1 MQQYLKCVLSMCNTA
16 LHCQA
21 DIKIQ
26 PFNMMDQIHSKV
38 VNLKYWD

>member
-1 MQQYLKCVLSMCNTA
+1 MCVIHTA

-26 PFNMMDQIHSKV
+26 SFNMMDQIHSKV
-38 VNLKYWD
+38 VNLKY